1 MSTWVCAC
9 ICFSFV
15 PEMIERMKVW
25 YVIEF
30 WHKCTEGLKN
40 LIRISSIRNNK
51 KYPTIKKIFE
61 AGDFYAILSD
71 IVEKITVYLYYSI
84 CNFNALGLSNLM
96 VVLFYYWR
104 EMITSLHIY
113 IILFGQYCFVTW
125 SYRHSSAIVIWWS
138 SMKIPLT

>member
-1 MSTWVCAC
+1 
-9 ICFSFV
+9 
-15 PEMIERMKVW
+15 MKVW

-71 IVEKITVYLYYSI
+71 IVEKISDYIQKESYNLRITFKIYRDVYVWI
-84 CNFNALGLSNLM
+84 
-96 VVLFYYWR
+96 
-104 EMITSLHIY
+104 E
-113 IILFGQYCFVTW
+113 
-125 SYRHSSAIVIWWS
+125 
-138 SMKIPLT
+138 

>member
-1 MSTWVCAC
+1 
-9 ICFSFV
+9 
-15 PEMIERMKVW
+15 MKVW

-71 IVEKITVYLYYSI
+71 IVEKITNYRWNYSLRNDHGIFDFNYPDISAVYDI
-84 CNFNALGLSNLM
+84 
-96 VVLFYYWR
+96 
-104 EMITSLHIY
+104 
-113 IILFGQYCFVTW
+113 
-125 SYRHSSAIVIWWS
+125 
-138 SMKIPLT
+138 